1 MSTTHPDDIETE
13 WDSLQRKFG
22 NLPPKPV
29 RETEEEKTKQLVDA
43 LESVDPL
50 ASKSLSQLDELEDDI
65 EEDVLQKYREKRI
78 QELKRQQKR
87 NRFGEIIQISKDDF
101 VKEVTE
107 ASAEDPDAD
116 EDEAAADKQ
125 QQQQQQQQ
133 GGGGTYVVVNLYSE
147 KRLGVF
153 KGLNKVSASDEETSE
168 EETDRR
174 RQLIRDKGYASTTLD
189 RIISRTR

>member
-87 NRFGEIIQISKDDF
+87 NR
-101 VKEVTE
+101 
-107 ASAEDPDAD
+107 
-116 EDEAAADKQ
+116 
-125 QQQQQQQQ
+125 
-133 GGGGTYVVVNLYSE
+133 
-147 KRLGVF
+147 
-153 KGLNKVSASDEETSE
+153 
-168 EETDRR
+168 
-174 RQLIRDKGYASTTLD
+174 
-189 RIISRTR
+189 

>member
-22 NLPPKPV
+22 NLPPKPA

-87 NRFGEIIQISKDDF
+87 NR
-101 VKEVTE
+101 
-107 ASAEDPDAD
+107 
-116 EDEAAADKQ
+116 
-125 QQQQQQQQ
+125 
-133 GGGGTYVVVNLYSE
+133 
-147 KRLGVF
+147 
-153 KGLNKVSASDEETSE
+153 
-168 EETDRR
+168 
-174 RQLIRDKGYASTTLD
+174 
-189 RIISRTR
+189 